1 MVLWNNETMYTYTAS
16 AAMPR
21 STRVLHSFQLWMDVF
36 KRFFPCFFCWFLYI
50 CIKLELNTKTMCV
63 WLSLLFS
70 SSIVY
75 LVLIDFNSVT
85 KLRVRMKYKTLTH
98 LWRIVYNEMHLPSC
112 VFYCL
117 LNSFNNCL
125 THLRCTFSDEHP
137 TYYLDT

>member
-1 MVLWNNETMYTYTAS
+1 M
-16 AAMPR
+16 
-21 STRVLHSFQLWMDVF
+21 
-36 KRFFPCFFCWFLYI
+36 FFCWFLYI

-137 TYYLDT
+137 TYYLDTYLKRKHALLYSIFLKLPPYNDRLRITIYKKKG